1 MVFSLKGRDA
11 YLQVLGLF
19 FAIRDEMKSFYKYS
33 VLSWLVEIAGTYK
46 YPANAVSCGIHFV
59 AVGSPPDSDLY
70 RGQLCLHSMS
80 D

>member
-1 MVFSLKGRDA
+1 
-11 YLQVLGLF
+11 
-19 FAIRDEMKSFYKYS
+19 MKSFYKYS